1 IMPTDFLLY
10 SVLSGTFAALASVS
24 AKLFSDSRTLS
35 FTVYVCEAVYT
46 SGCEDLI
53 YPIRALCVGLM
64 FLCNA
69 AMWTFYTKAL
79 NKSTSS
85 VKVTV
90 VNSATNFCMT
100 AILGHLLFNEAL
112 HLQWWLGASLIVTGT
127 VITSRKNREKIE

>member
-1 IMPTDFLLY
+1 MSTDFLPY

-24 AKLFSDSRTLS
+24 AKLFSDARTFS
-35 FTVYVCEAVYT
+35 FTIYVCEVVYG

-53 YPIRALCVGLM
+53 YPIRALCFGLM
-64 FLCNA
+64 FLFNA

-79 NKSTSS
+79 NKSSS
-85 VKVTV
+85 IKVTV

-112 HLQWWLGASLIVTGT
+112 YLQWWFGATLIITGT
-127 VITSRKNREKIE
+127 VIISRKNKEKVE